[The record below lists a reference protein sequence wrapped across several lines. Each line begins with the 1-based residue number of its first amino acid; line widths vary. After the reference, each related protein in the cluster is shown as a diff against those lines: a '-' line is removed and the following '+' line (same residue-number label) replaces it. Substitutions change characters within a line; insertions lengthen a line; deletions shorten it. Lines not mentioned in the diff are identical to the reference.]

1 MHSLKDIRQNPDFFK
16 KKISERNVDINF
28 SDLLKFDEIK
38 RETIQKKEKLE
49 EEKKKYLNLK
59 TKLNSK
65 SQKKLQKK

>member
-49 EEKKKYLNLK
+49 EEKKKNI
-59 TKLNSK
+59 
-65 SQKKLQKK
+65 